1 MKRHATR
8 PNVPSSQRPIVPLRW
23 FHIRKKG
30 ELIFTIY
37 INIYSNHI
45 ILIFSYLPTCLMG
58 RWDDGTRDVLRK
70 IASRVLVSERKS
82 RSASAASLEAA
93 GYVVFA
99 FFKGIGA
106 VY

>member
-1 MKRHATR
+1 
-8 PNVPSSQRPIVPLRW
+8 
-23 FHIRKKG
+23 
-30 ELIFTIY
+30 
-37 INIYSNHI
+37 
-45 ILIFSYLPTCLMG
+45 MG

-106 VY
+106 FY